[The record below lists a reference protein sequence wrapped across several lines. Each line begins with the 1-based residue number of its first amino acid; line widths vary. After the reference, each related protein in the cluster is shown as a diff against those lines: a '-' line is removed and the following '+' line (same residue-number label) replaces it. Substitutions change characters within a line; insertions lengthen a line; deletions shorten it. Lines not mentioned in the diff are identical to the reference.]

1 MKKPNKKSGKAAKT
15 TKAKLAHSQKNTGS
29 STLNNE
35 GINRDELDSILLE
48 VKLANARK
56 TIRSIAPKNEGI
68 DRDELDSILFLI
80 DHRNAQKA
88 AESKTPKQ
96 NAK

>member
-35 GINRDELDSILLE
+35 GINRDELDSIL
-48 VKLANARK
+48 
-56 TIRSIAPKNEGI
+56 
-68 DRDELDSILFLI
+68 FLI

-96 NAK
+96 KAK